1 MIQRYDSS
9 KVVVK
14 RFFTRPYDTTEQGE
28 KLIREALT
36 LCSLGYLNDSYP
48 VSVFAQNKLLKLIR
62 YSSGGQI
69 YAFYEDL
76 QQEVHAL
83 LVGYLTFQTTDEPE
97 VVAVEILAQLSRH
110 ERKAC
115 EAGKMLLEWHRKM
128 LEELDTAHG

>member
-14 RFFTRPYDTTEQGE
+14 RFFTRPYDTPERGE
-28 KLIREALT
+28 KFIREALT

-62 YSSGGQI
+62 YCSGGQI
-69 YAFYEDL
+69 SAFYEDL

-83 LVGYLTFQTTDEPE
+83 LVGYLTFQATDEPE

-110 ERKAC
+110 ERVAC
-115 EAGKMLLEWHRKM
+115 EAGAVLLEWHSKM
-128 LEELDTAHG
+128 LEEVGTAYE